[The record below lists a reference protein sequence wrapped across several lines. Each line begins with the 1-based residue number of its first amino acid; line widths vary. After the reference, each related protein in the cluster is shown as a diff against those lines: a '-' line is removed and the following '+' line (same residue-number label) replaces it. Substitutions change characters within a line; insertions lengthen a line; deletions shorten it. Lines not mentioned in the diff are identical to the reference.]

1 MIAGAQGICFSV
13 ASNTALHVLTQILAH
28 GRVRRSRI
36 GVVGEQIALPARV
49 QYRAEI
55 AQASGVRVADVA
67 TGSPADR
74 AGVRAGDIIVALD
87 NEPVTGVD
95 DISRLLDDR
104 RIGRAVTARLVRP
117 SGVVAVELVPE
128 ERPADAA

>member
-1 MIAGAQGICFSV
+1 M
-13 ASNTALHVLTQILAH
+13 LTQILAH
-28 GRVRRSRI
+28 GRVRRARI

-49 QYRAEI
+49 RYRAQI
-55 AQASGVRVADVA
+55 AQESGVRVADIA

-74 AGVRAGDIIVALD
+74 AGVRAGDIIVTLD
-87 NEPVTGVD
+87 DEPVTGID

-117 SGVVAVELVPE
+117 SGVVAVELVPK